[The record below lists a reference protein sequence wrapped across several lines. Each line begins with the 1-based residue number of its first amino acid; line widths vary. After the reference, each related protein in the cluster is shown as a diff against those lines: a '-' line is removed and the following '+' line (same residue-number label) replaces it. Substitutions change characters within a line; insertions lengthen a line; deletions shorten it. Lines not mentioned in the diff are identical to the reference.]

1 MPWLLLYL
9 FIKESHKTI
18 LDSRGWKW
26 IPHLDGKGKKIIA
39 KTIHTEMGKKA
50 CPFSVI
56 YCTFVPGHHWYIFKR
71 VVFPS
76 LICHI
81 LIFPFKKLTITFIM
95 FMSKISY
102 YIFFQTKCPSTV
114 RVWFLQS
121 VTFISD
127 TEVRTRPWSLV
138 SVCSPGLPP
147 LSRLAVREILLNLLK
162 QSLFKYPKSLAEERL
177 VLW

>member
-1 MPWLLLYL
+1 MGRVTKSLQRLYIQRWEKRRARFL
-9 FIKESHKTI
+9 SF
-18 LDSRGWKW
+18 
-26 IPHLDGKGKKIIA
+26 
-39 KTIHTEMGKKA
+39 
-50 CPFSVI
+50 I
-56 YCTFVPGHHWYIFKR
+56 YCTFRARHHWYIFKR

-95 FMSKISY
+95 FMSKISH

-147 LSRLAVREILLNLLK
+147 LSRLAVREILLNILK
-162 QSLFKYPKSLAEERL
+162 QSCSNIRKALQRKG
-177 VLW
+177 